1 MGGGGTRDSMEQE
14 MCAALFLWS
23 ECCTRVCV
31 CVRVRVRVQRRL
43 SIYDLC
49 VAPGLTVNMCVGCWR
64 WRWPLERVVFLVFL
78 EIVQTERLY
87 AHTHTHRRQC
97 VLCATFVCI
106 LIAKI
111 RDLRS

>member
-14 MCAALFLWS
+14 MCAALFFG
-23 ECCTRVCV
+23 RNAAHVCV